1 MVTTERATALY
12 FRLAMGE
19 KLTPKERAELEE
31 YASRFKK
38 KEDIESEELLK
49 DL

>member
-1 MVTTERATALY
+1 MVTTQRATQLY
-12 FRLAMGE
+12 FTLAMGG
-19 KLTPKERAELEE
+19 KLTAEERAELEE

>member
-19 KLTPKERAELEE
+19 KLTPKERAELDE
-31 YASRFKK
+31 YAARFKT
-38 KEDIESEELLK
+38 KEEIEYEELMK

>member
-1 MVTTERATALY
+1 MVTTKRASQLY

-19 KLTPKERAELEE
+19 KLTPGEREELEE
-31 YASRFKK
+31 YAARFKS
-38 KEDIESEELLK
+38 KEDVNAEELLE

>member
-19 KLTPKERAELEE
+19 KLTPKERAELDE
-31 YASRFKK
+31 YAARFKT
-38 KEDIESEELLK
+38 KEIESEELLK